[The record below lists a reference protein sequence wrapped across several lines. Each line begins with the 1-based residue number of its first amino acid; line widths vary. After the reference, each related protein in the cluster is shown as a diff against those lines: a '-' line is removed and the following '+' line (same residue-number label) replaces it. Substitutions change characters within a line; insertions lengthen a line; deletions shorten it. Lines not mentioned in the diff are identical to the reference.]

1 MSQIKSEA
9 PSSAEEHGEVV
20 KPQLSQVK
28 SLAGPDIMGAAK
40 LMAAQMEAQAHVQA
54 QAQLKT
60 MAETDLDDH
69 SDNAPP
75 STRLHQLALAESKM
89 SVAD

>member
-1 MSQIKSEA
+1 
-9 PSSAEEHGEVV
+9 
-20 KPQLSQVK
+20 
-28 SLAGPDIMGAAK
+28 
-40 LMAAQMEAQAHVQA
+40 MAAQMEAQAHMQA
-54 QAQLKT
+54 QAQLKS